1 MPETLP
7 LFPVPEPPDDGAGP
21 ETPMERLD
29 RELMDKVKNDVAAER
44 ARKELELAL
53 ESRKITTKI
62 SKQRKAS
69 EAS

>member
-29 RELMDKVKNDVAAER
+29 RELRAFLPAHQVVRVAVLAEEYAAGMIGLH
-44 ARKELELAL
+44 ARRPGRL
-53 ESRKITTKI
+53 
-62 SKQRKAS
+62 QG
-69 EAS
+69 